1 MNARRCVRPGCGAL
15 ATASLTYHYASRTA
29 WLDDLD
35 DEAHPAGYDLCAQHA
50 DRSNLSF
57 TQIARGLMRG
67 RLLGDSKDLDPR
79 ADNIGDIHGTLLR
92 QTLMGC

>member
-1 MNARRCVRPGCGAL
+1 MNARLCVRPGCGAL

-50 DRSNLSF
+50 DRF
-57 TQIARGLMRG
+57 GVP
-67 RLLGDSKDLDPR
+67 LGWTRDDRRHSTPPAEPLFEVPL
-79 ADNIGDIHGTLLR
+79 AV
-92 QTLMGC
+92 